1 MALKKE
7 QHFFKGLQR
16 DLSVSKFNPEYAFDA
31 QNIRITARDNNTLL
45 TVTNERGNKEI
56 PLQSPSGDPVVIDGI
71 LLGQN
76 VLNNYVTLFTKG
88 TKDNIYRLENKGTY
102 FETLLLFS
110 GNLNFSTDY
119 PIENIGVYENDNI
132 QKIYWVDGLN
142 QPRVI
147 NIVSDSTTIE
157 EWNNSSFDFIPEL
170 KLDET
175 ITVTSNLK
183 VASKFPS
190 GVVQYAFTYYNRNGS
205 ESNII
210 YQTPIYYTHASNRGG
225 SPEEIGSNSF
235 DIVISNPDTNFDYI
249 RIYSIFRTSIDS
261 TPVVRRVADLD
272 VIGSVIR
279 YTDNNT
285 TGSSVDSTLLLYIGG
300 EEIIPHTMTQ
310 KDNTLFLGNI
320 HIKTLLF
327 SKEARESVK
336 GSVVFGS
343 NKLLDTGERTN
354 LTYDYKTQ
362 LNNNSYQI
370 TSFKRGET
378 YRFGV
383 QFQNKK
389 GKWSEV
395 LYIGDSKVDTYPNV
409 NSNNLSGTVKLS
421 LIKPYYTI
429 PKSVLDEAKAL
440 GYIKARGMIVVPTN
454 SDRTILCQGVVCPT
468 LWTNLDRESNSPYA
482 VSSWFF
488 RPFVDEANRDDSN
501 DVEAN
506 NGTYAQ
512 YVDYDSINP
521 VYPDRTTEIGVE
533 TLKTLAEGST
543 EVNDYLVDS
552 SILTFHSPDIEFGD
566 INTAN
571 INLGCQFIGS
581 IALHSG
587 ISYRSVLAESTGVQ
601 PTLDY
606 GFYNK
611 FPQYERQTIFST
623 NKGGRLLSSGYHW
636 MGIPLLT
643 NDTQKVY
650 KSNWAWLVSPW
661 QRQGSL
667 INDFRYEGNTYSNL
681 KSNKLGNLRTSYSTY
696 FTLGLTESWVPP
708 AGISNVEIVDS
719 NEVTATSIVRNDESL
734 LYYGNVDK
742 VIPPGSKTEG
752 VGSDI
757 GVVTNSYENIK
768 TINQLYNGESENTT
782 FVDKITIPVLGTV
795 NLKDSERYTNSPV
808 SIKYKSGKHAVFA
821 LNKQKGN
828 RVIIPNSNTN
838 HDHTKDSSAIFSTFS
853 TGYSGL
859 WLVELTQTIDE
870 DNRFGGKTEE
880 ALLNNRWIVSGDPI
894 DINDSGRIEFLQGDT
909 YLQRYDCLK
918 TYPFTLEDMNTVVEM
933 VSFYCETHINI
944 DGRYDRNRGNVANL
958 AITPSIFNLYNPI
971 YSQSNNYFT
980 YQYLNEISSLNDFPN
995 SITWT
1000 EEKILGNEVDN
1011 WTKINVA
1018 TTLDLDGDKGE
1029 VTSLNTYNNEIFC
1042 FQRRGLSNILFNSR
1056 VQIPTSDGLPIEI
1069 TNGLKVSGKRYISNT
1084 IGCTNKWSI
1093 AESPS
1098 GLYFID
1104 NETNSLYL
1112 FNGEIVSLSDKL
1124 GFRQWISAHNVH
1136 VDWEPVGYNNYRSFY
1151 DKNNNDV
1158 YFTYKDHCLCYSELI
1173 NQFTS
1178 FMSYE
1183 RVPAMFNVSS
1193 EFYAFKDGKMW
1204 EQFTGDYNMF
1214 FGEYKP
1220 FSITFVANAEEPN
1233 DKIFNTVEFRADSWD
1248 GDNLISNKTFDTLDV
1263 WNEYQH
1269 GTTPLTNIL
1278 GHPSP
1283 LKKKFRVWRANI
1295 PRAIVNNRDRIRN
1308 TWAYIKLGMNTP
1320 NTYRTEFHD
1329 AIVHYF
1335 A

>member
-1 MALKKE
+1 
-7 QHFFKGLQR
+7 
-16 DLSVSKFNPEYAFDA
+16 
-31 QNIRITARDNNTLL
+31 
-45 TVTNERGNKEI
+45 
-56 PLQSPSGDPVVIDGI
+56 
-71 LLGQN
+71 
-76 VLNNYVTLFTKG
+76 
-88 TKDNIYRLENKGTY
+88 
-102 FETLLLFS
+102 
-110 GNLNFSTDY
+110 
-119 PIENIGVYENDNI
+119 
-132 QKIYWVDGLN
+132 
-142 QPRVI
+142 
-147 NIVSDSTTIE
+147 
-157 EWNNSSFDFIPEL
+157 
-170 KLDET
+170 
-175 ITVTSNLK
+175 
-183 VASKFPS
+183 
-190 GVVQYAFTYYNRNGS
+190 
-205 ESNII
+205 
-210 YQTPIYYTHASNRGG
+210 
-225 SPEEIGSNSF
+225 
-235 DIVISNPDTNFDYI
+235 
-249 RIYSIFRTSIDS
+249 
-261 TPVVRRVADLD
+261 
-272 VIGSVIR
+272 
-279 YTDNNT
+279 
-285 TGSSVDSTLLLYIGG
+285 
-300 EEIIPHTMTQ
+300 
-310 KDNTLFLGNI
+310 
-320 HIKTLLF
+320 
-327 SKEARESVK
+327 
-336 GSVVFGS
+336 
-343 NKLLDTGERTN
+343 
-354 LTYDYKTQ
+354 
-362 LNNNSYQI
+362 
-370 TSFKRGET
+370 
-378 YRFGV
+378 
-383 QFQNKK
+383 
-389 GKWSEV
+389 
-395 LYIGDSKVDTYPNV
+395 
-409 NSNNLSGTVKLS
+409 
-421 LIKPYYTI
+421 
-429 PKSVLDEAKAL
+429 
-440 GYIKARGMIVVPTN
+440 
-454 SDRTILCQGVVCPT
+454 
-468 LWTNLDRESNSPYA
+468 
-482 VSSWFF
+482 
-488 RPFVDEANRDDSN
+488 
-501 DVEAN
+501 
-506 NGTYAQ
+506 
-512 YVDYDSINP
+512 
-521 VYPDRTTEIGVE
+521 
-533 TLKTLAEGST
+533 
-543 EVNDYLVDS
+543 
-552 SILTFHSPDIEFGD
+552 
-566 INTAN
+566 
-571 INLGCQFIGS
+571 
-581 IALHSG
+581 
-587 ISYRSVLAESTGVQ
+587 
-601 PTLDY
+601 
-606 GFYNK
+606 
-611 FPQYERQTIFST
+611 
-623 NKGGRLLSSGYHW
+623 

-821 LNKQKGN
+821 LNKQNGN

-944 DGRYDRNRGNVANL
+944 DGRYDRNRGNVTNL

-1329 AIVHYF
+1329 AIIHYF

>member
-249 RIYSIFRTSIDS
+249 RIYSRTSIDS

-336 GSVVFGS
+336 GSVVFG

-409 NSNNLSGTVKLS
+409 DSNNLSGTVKLS
-421 LIKPYYTI
+421 LVKPYYTI

-488 RPFVDEANRDDSN
+488 RPFVDEANRDDSD
-501 DVEAN
+501 DVKAN

-581 IALHSG
+581 VALHSG

-611 FPQYERQTIFST
+611 FPQYERQTVFST

-643 NDTQKVY
+643 NDTQKAY

-719 NEVTATSIVRNDESL
+719 NEVTAISIVRNDESL

-821 LNKQKGN
+821 LNKQNGN

-894 DINDSGRIEFLQGDT
+894 DINDSSRIEFLQGDT

-944 DGRYDRNRGNVANL
+944 DGRYDRNRGNVTNL

-1204 EQFTGDYNMF
+1204 EQFAGDYNMF

-1248 GDNLISNKTFDTLDV
+1248 GDNLMSNKTFDTLDV

-1269 GTTPLTNIL
+1269 GTTLLTNLL

-1329 AIVHYF
+1329 AIIHYF

>member
-336 GSVVFGS
+336 GSVVFGN

-409 NSNNLSGTVKLS
+409 DSNNLSGTVKLS
-421 LIKPYYTI
+421 LVKPYYTI

-611 FPQYERQTIFST
+611 FPQYERQTVFST

-821 LNKQKGN
+821 LNKQNGN

-944 DGRYDRNRGNVANL
+944 DGRYDRNRGNVTNL

>member
-157 EWNNSSFDFIPEL
+157 RWNNSSFDFIPEL

-336 GSVVFGS
+336 GSVVFG

-395 LYIGDSKVDTYPNV
+395 LYIGDRKVDTYPNV
-409 NSNNLSGTVKLS
+409 DSNNLSGTVKLS
-421 LIKPYYTI
+421 LVKPYYTI

-611 FPQYERQTIFST
+611 FPQYERQTVFST

-821 LNKQKGN
+821 LNKQNGN

-894 DINDSGRIEFLQGDT
+894 DINDSGRIEFLQG
-909 YLQRYDCLK
+909 YDCLK

-944 DGRYDRNRGNVANL
+944 DGRYDRNRGNVTNL

>member
-147 NIVSDSTTIE
+147 NIVSDSATIE

-336 GSVVFGS
+336 GSVVFG

-383 QFQNKK
+383 QFQNKR

-409 NSNNLSGTVKLS
+409 DSNNLSVKLS
-421 LIKPYYTI
+421 LVKPYYTI

-501 DVEAN
+501 DVKAN

-571 INLGCQFIGS
+571 TNLGCQFIGS
-581 IALHSG
+581 VALHSG

-606 GFYNK
+606 GFYSK
-611 FPQYERQTIFST
+611 FPQYERQTVFST

-782 FVDKITIPVLGTV
+782 FVNKITIPVLGPV

-821 LNKQKGN
+821 LNKQNGN

-838 HDHTKDSSAIFSTFS
+838 HDHTKDRSAIFSTFS

-894 DINDSGRIEFLQGDT
+894 DINNSGRIEFLQGDT

-944 DGRYDRNRGNVANL
+944 DGRYDRNRGNVTNL

>member
-157 EWNNSSFDFIPEL
+157 RWNNSSFDFIPEL

-336 GSVVFGS
+336 GSVVFG

-409 NSNNLSGTVKLS
+409 DSNNLSGTVKLS
-421 LIKPYYTI
+421 LVKPYYTI

-611 FPQYERQTIFST
+611 FPQYERQTVFST

-821 LNKQKGN
+821 LNKQNGN

-894 DINDSGRIEFLQGDT
+894 DINDSGRID

-944 DGRYDRNRGNVANL
+944 DGRYDRNRGNVTNL

>member
-56 PLQSPSGDPVVIDGI
+56 PLQSPSGDPVVIDGV

-157 EWNNSSFDFIPEL
+157 RWNNSSFDFIPEL

-210 YQTPIYYTHASNRGG
+210 YQTPMYYPHASNRGG

-327 SKEARESVK
+327 SKEARERVR
-336 GSVVFGS
+336 GSVVFG
-343 NKLLDTGERTN
+343 NKLLDTGERAN

-409 NSNNLSGTVKLS
+409 DSNNLSGTVKLS
-421 LIKPYYTI
+421 LVKPYYTI

-440 GYIKARGMIVVPTN
+440 GYIRARGMIVVPTN

-488 RPFVDEANRDDSN
+488 RPFVDEANRDDSD
-501 DVEAN
+501 DVKAN

-512 YVDYDSINP
+512 YVDYDGINP

-581 IALHSG
+581 VALHSG
-587 ISYRSVLAESTGVQ
+587 ISYRSVLAESTGAQ

-611 FPQYERQTIFST
+611 FPQYERQTVFST

-650 KSNWAWLVSPW
+650 RSNWAWLVSPW

-719 NEVTATSIVRNDESL
+719 NEVTATSIVRNGESL

-742 VIPPGSKTEG
+742 VIPPGSKIEG

-821 LNKQKGN
+821 LNKQNGN

-838 HDHTKDSSAIFSTFS
+838 HAHTKDSSAIFSTFS
-853 TGYSGL
+853 TRYSGL
-859 WLVELTQTIDE
+859 WLVELTQTIGE
-870 DNRFGGKTEE
+870 GNRFGGKTEE

-944 DGRYDRNRGNVANL
+944 DGRYDRNRGNVTNL

-980 YQYLNEISSLNDFPN
+980 YQYLNEISGLNDFPN

-1000 EEKILGNEVDN
+1000 EEKVLGNEVDN

-1193 EFYAFKDGKMW
+1193 EFYAFKGGKMW

>member
-56 PLQSPSGDPVVIDGI
+56 PLQSPSGDPVAIDGV

-157 EWNNSSFDFIPEL
+157 RWNNSSFDFIPEL

-210 YQTPIYYTHASNRGG
+210 YQTPIYYTHANNRGG

-336 GSVVFGS
+336 GSVVFG

-354 LTYDYKTQ
+354 LTYNYKTQ

-409 NSNNLSGTVKLS
+409 DSNNLSGTVKLS
-421 LIKPYYTI
+421 LVKPYYTI

-488 RPFVDEANRDDSN
+488 RPFVDEANRDDSD
-501 DVEAN
+501 DVKAN

-581 IALHSG
+581 VALHSG

-650 KSNWAWLVSPW
+650 RSNWAWLVSPW

-782 FVDKITIPVLGTV
+782 FVNKITIPVLGTV

-821 LNKQKGN
+821 LNKQNGN

-853 TGYSGL
+853 TRYSGL

-944 DGRYDRNRGNVANL
+944 DGRYDRNRGNVTNL